1 MGLKC
6 PQSQVLFGTFLPAAD
21 VTVSLIF
28 FPHGYVSPRDLLLLA
43 AFDLSLMRWPH
54 YSFVK
59 FLPKNGTLCS
69 DFLFMSHSVTKR
81 AAATLRSWF
90 IASTPCWERLF
101 LFFGSIHI
109 LNFYRGRLNSYIFL
123 FVCLYCSH
131 LININWLR

>member
-1 MGLKC
+1 MCDSSGHKAKYFLVLSCKQQMW
-6 PQSQVLFGTFLPAAD
+6 QSH
-21 VTVSLIF
+21 F
-28 FPHGYVSPRDLLLLA
+28 FPPHGYVFPKYLFLLA

-69 DFLFMSHSVTKR
+69 DFLFMSHNVTKR

-109 LNFYRGRLNSYIFL
+109 FNFFRWRLNSQIF
-123 FVCLYCSH
+123 CL
-131 LININWLR
+131 LILRPFN